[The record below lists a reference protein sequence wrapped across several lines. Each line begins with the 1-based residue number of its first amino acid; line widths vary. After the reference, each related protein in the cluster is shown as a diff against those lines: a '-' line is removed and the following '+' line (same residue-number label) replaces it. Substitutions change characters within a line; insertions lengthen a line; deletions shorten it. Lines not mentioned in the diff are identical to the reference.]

1 MSELHV
7 PDRVQLELHPFYS
20 YPDSAD
26 LLYARLGVATAVDLR
41 GDALYVRAGVGD
53 SKDHDKLAGKVDPD
67 SDKNIALPSE
77 MYAKQGI
84 VTTWYYPNMGD
95 RLEGLAGP
103 MVKEGLNP
111 EAKLT
116 WEETKKCLRMAALAI
131 SLFMIKPPSDVVE
144 RTDLHAID
152 VSKEDLTAAKE
163 QFGRR
168 IIST

>member
-1 MSELHV
+1 M
-7 PDRVQLELHPFYS
+7 PKRVQLDLHPSYDYS
-20 YPDSAD
+20 NPAD
-26 LLYARLGVATAVDLR
+26 QLYARLAVATAVDIR
-41 GDALYVRAGVGD
+41 GDVLYVRAGVGD
-53 SKDHDKLAGKVDPD
+53 SKDHDELASKVDPG
-67 SDKNIALPSE
+67 SDKNIVLPSE

-84 VTTWYYPNMGD
+84 ATTWYYPNLGD
-95 RLEGLAGP
+95 RFEGLAGP

-131 SLFMIKPPSDVVE
+131 GLFMIKPPSDVVE
-144 RTDLHAID
+144 RTDLHAIE

>member
-20 YPDSAD
+20 YPDPAD
-26 LLYARLGVATAVDLR
+26 LLYARIGVATAVDLR

-53 SKDHDKLAGKVDPD
+53 SKDHDELAGKVDPG
-67 SDKNIALPSE
+67 SDKNIVLPSE

-84 VTTWYYPNMGD
+84 ATMWYYPNLGD

-103 MVKEGLNP
+103 MVKKGLNP
-111 EAKLT
+111 EAELT

-131 SLFMIKPPSDVVE
+131 GLFMIKSPSDVVE
-144 RTDLHAID
+144 RTDLHAIA
-152 VSKEDLTAAKE
+152 VSEEDLTAAKE
-163 QFGRR
+163 QFGKR

>member
-1 MSELHV
+1 M

-26 LLYARLGVATAVDLR
+26 QLYARIGVATAVDLR

-53 SKDHDKLAGKVDPD
+53 SKDHGKLAGKVDPG
-67 SDKNIALPSE
+67 SDKNIVLPSE

-84 VTTWYYPNMGD
+84 VTTWYYPNMGG

-103 MVKEGLNP
+103 MVKKGLNP
-111 EAKLT
+111 EANLT
-116 WEETKKCLRMAALAI
+116 REQTTQCLKMAALAI
-131 SLFMIKPPSDVVE
+131 GLFVIKPPSDVAE
-144 RTDLHAID
+144 RTDLHAIE

>member
-1 MSELHV
+1 M

-20 YPDSAD
+20 YPDSAG

-41 GDALYVRAGVGD
+41 GDAL
-53 SKDHDKLAGKVDPD
+53 
-67 SDKNIALPSE
+67 
-77 MYAKQGI
+77 QGI

-131 SLFMIKPPSDVVE
+131 GLFMIKPPSDVVE
-144 RTDLHAID
+144 RTDLHAIE